1 MIRQAIFELFNDP
14 IYKFIAIIALIQ
26 IAMIILAILWLLVPY
41 VVRQHRTAV
50 KNRFNTQLGNSFL
63 YDIEDDDKLEDW
75 IKRANKYPSYILYD
89 FINQYFYYYTQDHP
103 LFPKILY
110 VYEQLGLLRRDVQA
124 MNSKIWHRRI
134 MAIRRLMNVAS
145 EREKRTFERCRTDRQ
160 MIKIIA
166 LQVLGR
172 IGNAGDIF
180 TMIEDHIIDNR
191 MMEQPFYVLFNGL
204 ELETFEALME
214 RWNEIQCPRLRQ
226 VMLICCARRSPSFA
240 KPWLMDASRS
250 EDMEMR
256 IAFCK
261 SATATED
268 EELQDRLRKA
278 TEDPAWEV
286 RSQAARSLGQI
297 DNDDETPEAHQATV
311 DLLRKMLEE
320 HEDSF
325 WVRQSAA
332 FSLWRKGELG
342 RAALEEI
349 QREGQDRYGVDA
361 ATQELERIRTDEY
374 LS

>member
-1 MIRQAIFELFNDP
+1 MIRQAIFELFHDP

-63 YDIEDDDKLEDW
+63 YDIEDDDKLDDW
-75 IKRANKYPSYILYD
+75 IARAKKYPSYILYD

-110 VYEQLGLLRRDVQA
+110 VYEKLGLLRRDVAA

-172 IGNAGDIF
+172 IGNAADIF
-180 TMIEDHIIDNR
+180 AMIEDHEIDNR
-191 MMEQPFYVLFNGL
+191 LMEQPFYVLFNSL
-204 ELETFEALME
+204 EMDTFEALMQ
-214 RWNEIQCPRLRQ
+214 RWDEVQCPRLRQ
-226 VMLICCARRSPSFA
+226 VMLICCARRAPDFS
-240 KPWLMDASRS
+240 KQWMVDAARG

-261 SATATED
+261 AASASSDPEVM
-268 EELQDRLRKA
+268 ELLRDA
-278 TEDPAWEV
+278 ASDIRWEV
-286 RSQAARSLGQI
+286 RAQAARALGQV
-297 DNDDETPEAHQATV
+297 DVEDESAEARQATV
-311 DLLRKMLEE
+311 ELLRKMLEE
-320 HEDSF
+320 QEDSF

-361 ATQELERIRTDEY
+361 ATQELERIRSDEY
-374 LS
+374 IS

>member
-1 MIRQAIFELFNDP
+1 MIRQTIFELFNDP

-26 IAMIILAILWLLVPY
+26 IAMIVLAILWLLVPY

-63 YDIEDDDKLEDW
+63 YDIEDDAKLDDW
-75 IKRANKYPSYILYD
+75 ISRAKKYPSYILYD

-110 VYEQLGLLRRDVQA
+110 VYEKLGLLRRDVQA

-191 MMEQPFYVLFNGL
+191 LMEQPFFVLFNSL
-204 ELETFEALME
+204 EMETFEALME
-214 RWNEIQCPRLRQ
+214 RWNEIQCPRMRQ
-226 VMLICCARRSPSFA
+226 VMLICCAKRDSAFA
-240 KPWLMDASRS
+240 KPWLVEAARS

-261 SATATED
+261 AAAAAED
-268 EELQDRLRKA
+268 DELQDRLRKA
-278 TEDPAWEV
+278 TGDPAWEV

-297 DNDDETPEAHQATV
+297 EDEDESPEDRQVTV
-311 DLLRKMLEE
+311 DLLKKLLEE
-320 HEDSF
+320 REDSF

-332 FSLWRKGELG
+332 FSLWRKGVLG
-342 RAALEEI
+342 QEALEEI
-349 QREGQDRYGVDA
+349 QREGQDKYGVDA

>member
-1 MIRQAIFELFNDP
+1 MIRQAIFELFHDP

-75 IKRANKYPSYILYD
+75 IARAKKYPSYILYD

-103 LFPKILY
+103 LFPKILH
-110 VYEQLGLLRRDVQA
+110 VYEKLGLLRRDVAA

-172 IGNAGDIF
+172 IGTAADIF

-191 MMEQPFYVLFNGL
+191 LMEQPFYVLFNSL
-204 ELETFEALME
+204 EMETFEALMQ
-214 RWNEIQCPRLRQ
+214 RWSELQCPRLRQ
-226 VMLICCARRSPSFA
+226 VMLICCARRSPEFS
-240 KPWLMDASRS
+240 KPWMVDAARS

-261 SATATED
+261 AASASRDLEVV
-268 EELQDRLRKA
+268 ELLRDA
-278 TEDPAWEV
+278 AVDARWEV
-286 RSQAARSLGQI
+286 RAQAARAMGQVDI
-297 DNDDETPEAHQATV
+297 DD
-311 DLLRKMLEE
+311 
-320 HEDSF
+320 
-325 WVRQSAA
+325 
-332 FSLWRKGELG
+332 
-342 RAALEEI
+342 
-349 QREGQDRYGVDA
+349 
-361 ATQELERIRTDEY
+361 
-374 LS
+374 